1 MAPGQATLKI
11 RTIPNPC
18 QTKSGSMKQL
28 FSMLLVLVVLGGAAL
43 LNPSE
48 DRHRDAIVA
57 QYKKENPLSGRF
69 LVGDALA
76 RMTTYHNYVLF
87 STTTIGEDK
96 ISTGYVGL
104 VDVHSLDLANVPDLI
119 RRKLDE

>member
-1 MAPGQATLKI
+1 MNHAL
-11 RTIPNPC
+11 
-18 QTKSGSMKQL
+18 
-28 FSMLLVLVVLGGAAL
+28 MLPVLLPLLGGAAL

-76 RMTTYHNYVLF
+76 QMTTYHNYVLF